1 MALSDSNTLKK
12 TPSVRRRE
20 VDAFTNKRWSD
31 SQKIE
36 AVTTYLTLGNLAQ
49 TAKVL
54 QIPDITLRGWKT
66 TMWWKELE
74 DDIKVQ
80 EELTLS
86 SRLKRIIESTM
97 AVTEDRLANGDFIFD
112 QKTGKL
118 IRKPVSM
125 RDAHKV
131 SVDMIERRD
140 KILNRQPNSIP
151 MEQIENKLE
160 KLAKK
165 FEEIATGRRPLEV
178 TDVIIGTEVIT
189 IEDKVIDN
197 AIPDEW
203 EEELQEGGQLGQEPS
218 GPGTG
223 S

>member
-1 MALSDSNTLKK
+1 M
-12 TPSVRRRE
+12 
-20 VDAFTNKRWSD
+20 DAFTNKRWSD